1 MFQSSQP
8 AFQPSY
14 GYGAAS
20 RSRKQGK
27 AACKVF
33 RRVVTNGEK
42 VFELLFDASGKIV
55 DIGDVKGVARGKGVE
70 VNWDEVPAAFLDK
83 FPATRTAK
91 PWAKKVVDLSKTSF
105 NHAPLMR
112 VRGKPTC
119 VDLGFKP
126 FRFETL
132 ISFSKYTW
140 SPLGPKGWKKNVRKK
155 RKQMRRIQ
163 RELKKMQS
171 GEIRGFK
178 SQLRK
183 AKKKCHKKGKWMSRS
198 RRACVKKKKSI
209 YKAKIQR
216 AKCVEKEWKGRKCRG
231 LAAQKASPA
240 FSYTRSPGSSK
251 KSGGSRSGRGGRR
264 DDLTL
269 RFKGTTR
276 EDEDQGNQGVDPGSD
291 VGGRAGETMSLNG
304 FEPSGHSYGDLGIG
318 MRDVP
323 TLPKTEAAFQ
333 QVQEAEES
341 DQLLDHHQW
350 LQGGVGKKGVAMS
363 SNSVMSKWSQMESE
377 LDLEGIGDL
386 EGLEFR
392 VFGLDQRVFLGLLAA
407 STFMLG
413 PWAVQRLRPGWS
425 YGKRLGT
432 SMLVGTGIGLV
443 RAVVA
448 PREKPLTA

>member
-1 MFQSSQP
+1 MFQPSQP

-55 DIGDVKGVARGKGVE
+55 DIGDVQSVAQGKGVE
-70 VNWDEVPAAFLDK
+70 VNWDEVPAAFLGK

-240 FSYTRSPGSSK
+240 FSYVRSTGSK
-251 KSGGSRSGRGGRR
+251 KSGGSRRGRGGRR

-269 RFKGTTR
+269 RFEGSSGGR
-276 EDEDQGNQGVDPGSD
+276 EEDEGSQGMDPGSD

-304 FEPSGHSYGDLGIG
+304 FEPSGHSYGYG
-318 MRDVP
+318 
-323 TLPKTEAAFQ
+323 TA
-333 QVQEAEES
+333 
-341 DQLLDHHQW
+341 
-350 LQGGVGKKGVAMS
+350 VAWS
-363 SNSVMSKWSQMESE
+363 ESQMMQPTGVV
-377 LDLEGIGDL
+377 DLTPPQDPKSNQGLRTAGIA
-386 EGLEFR
+386 
-392 VFGLDQRVFLGLLAA
+392 LGGTAILALILLP
-407 STFMLG
+407 TFFVG
-413 PWAVQRLRPGWS
+413 PWAVKQFKPEWG
-425 YGKRLGT
+425 YGKRLVT